1 MCYKYCIQVANIAG
15 MVNIEQELFEHFRK
29 KMIPC
34 IIELQCP
41 DGERTTVTSKRE
53 FSPRTVD
60 ELGEELVKCCEGL
73 HLYDV
78 GC

>member
-1 MCYKYCIQVANIAG
+1 
-15 MVNIEQELFEHFRK
+15 MVNFEEELFEHFRE

-41 DGERTTVTSKRE
+41 DGEPNGSVTVTSKSE

-60 ELGEELVKCCEGL
+60 ELGEELVKCCEDL